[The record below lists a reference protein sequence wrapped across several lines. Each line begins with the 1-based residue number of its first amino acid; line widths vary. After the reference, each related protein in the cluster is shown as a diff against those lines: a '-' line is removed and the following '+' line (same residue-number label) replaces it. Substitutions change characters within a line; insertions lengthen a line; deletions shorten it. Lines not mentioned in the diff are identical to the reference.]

1 MDAFFGSSQSSDN
14 KNNSGS
20 SQYGSGGSASSF
32 QNVRAIDLNKLAPLY
47 GVPAKQSSGPEFIPF
62 NPRGRDFYGRLSF
75 LTGMGWLGGFFAGGA
90 WGVYHG
96 WTDSVSPNYRI
107 RINNILNKVASGGSS
122 GGSLCGVIGTRSSL
136 SSHNLSLI
144 SLLFSALCLA
154 FTHTTLVWAGDN
166 LELENLTGR
175 SETIPVFSGFL
186 TGGLVGLSRGRRAVW
201 AGAAIGT
208 VLSLGYFHLTSFLES
223 RGGRY

>member
-122 GGSLCGVIGTRSSL
+122 GGSLCGVI
-136 SSHNLSLI
+136 
-144 SLLFSALCLA
+144 A

>member
-20 SQYGSGGSASSF
+20 SQYGSGGSATSF

-75 LTGMGWLGGFFAGGA
+75 LTGVGWLGGFVVGGSVGA
-90 WGVYHG
+90 VQG
-96 WTDSVSPNYRI
+96 WRDAVSPNYKI
-107 RINNILNKVASGGSS
+107 RINNVLNKVASGGSA
-122 GGSLCGVIGTRSSL
+122 GGSALGVIGTTRSSL
-136 SSHNLSLI
+136 SLFCSSLFFYVLS
-144 SLLFSALCLA
+144 LA
-154 FTHTTLVWAGDN
+154 FTHTTLVWVGDN

-175 SETIPVFSGFL
+175 SETVPVFSGFL

-208 VLSLGYFHLTSFLES
+208 VASLGYFYLTSFLES